1 MKKNI
6 IIAILSL
13 LVVLGFSNKSNNF
26 KITKYIGSIE
36 NEIYSEILQVKN
48 VNYETGEIIFQDYL
62 GNIHLFV
69 LEGFDDIYTT
79 EFYTC
84 TMYKNKTEE
93 IYDDIIL
100 NINYERLDLWESL
113 ETIYEE
119 YNFTGPMGY
128 KFNYIRKLSGNEFEY
143 KDSQTNIHYVVEKLN
158 GQYIIKSPLFKNA
171 NLELLKTE
179 NTF

>member
-13 LVVLGFSNKSNNF
+13 LVVLGFLNKSNDF
-26 KITKYIGSIE
+26 KITNCVGSNE

-48 VNYETGEIIFQDYL
+48 VDYETGEIIFHDYL
-62 GNIHLFV
+62 GNKYLFV
-69 LEGFDDIYTT
+69 LKGFYDIFET

-100 NINYERLDLWESL
+100 NIKYERLDLW
-113 ETIYEE
+113 
-119 YNFTGPMGY
+119 
-128 KFNYIRKLSGNEFEY
+128 
-143 KDSQTNIHYVVEKLN
+143 
-158 GQYIIKSPLFKNA
+158 
-171 NLELLKTE
+171 
-179 NTF
+179 